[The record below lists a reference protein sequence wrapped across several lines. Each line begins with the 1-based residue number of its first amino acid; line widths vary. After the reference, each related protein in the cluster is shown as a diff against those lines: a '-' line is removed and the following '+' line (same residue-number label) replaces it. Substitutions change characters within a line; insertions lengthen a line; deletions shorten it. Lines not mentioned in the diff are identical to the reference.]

1 MNAEKIKHILTRV
14 EKPGRYTGGEY
25 GELIKDKEKLEV
37 RMAFCFPDTYEIGM
51 SNLGVK
57 ILRHCLNKKDYLWC
71 ERCYAPWDDMEK
83 EMRKEGIPLYALESG
98 DSLRDFDL
106 VAFTLQYELSYTNV
120 VNMLDLAGIP
130 IFSAERGEDEPIIIA
145 GGHCAYN
152 PEPMADFIDI
162 FSIGEGEESLCA
174 LADLYRDCKR
184 NGEGKKAFL
193 LKAASLRGIYVP
205 SLYRVE
211 YNENGT
217 IKSFEPTVEGVPA
230 VIEKTFI
237 KDLDAVDFP
246 TEHELPYIE
255 TVHDRMVLE
264 AFRGC
269 IRGCRFCQA
278 GMVCRPVREKSAD
291 TLNEQAKRL
300 YKSTGYS
307 ELSMCCLSI
316 SDYSQLRELVDKL
329 LEWTEKERVNLSLP
343 SMRIDSFYGELMEK
357 AMNVR
362 QSGLTFA
369 PEAGTQRLRDVINK
383 NITEEE
389 ILAGCAAAFDGGRSA
404 LKLYFMNGLPTETDD
419 DVRGIAEL
427 GQRIVDLY
435 YSKKRRNPKGVN
447 VTISVACLV
456 PKPFTPFQWM
466 PQDTIEELKRKQLL
480 LKDSITTRKI
490 NYNYH
495 DSEVSFIEAVFARG
509 DRRLSAAIAEAVRQG
524 QRFDGWDEFFD
535 YDRWMAVFEKT
546 GIDPAF
552 YANRRMDFDELLP
565 WDHIDCGVSKEF
577 LVREAKA
584 ALSAVTTPDCRTR
597 CSACGMQSKGCT
609 ICKGGKSDAAA
620 C

>member
-1 MNAEKIKHILTRV
+1 MNTDRIKHILARV

-25 GELIKDKEKLEV
+25 GELIKDKSQIEV

-83 EMRKEGIPLYALESG
+83 EMRREGIPLYALESG
-98 DSLRDFDL
+98 DDIKDFDI
-106 VAFTLQYELSYTNV
+106 VAFTLQYELSYTNA
-120 VNMLDLAGIP
+120 VNMLQLAGIP
-130 IFSAERGEDEPIIIA
+130 LFAAERGEEYPLIIA
-145 GGHCAYN
+145 GGPCAYN
-152 PEPMADFIDI
+152 PEPMADFVDI
-162 FSIGEGEESLCA
+162 FSIGEGEETLCE
-174 LADLYRDCKR
+174 LADLYRECKK
-184 NGEGKKAFL
+184 NGTPKAELLKKASQI
-193 LKAASLRGIYVP
+193 KGMYVP
-205 SLYRVE
+205 SLYSVE

-217 IKSFEPTVEGVPA
+217 IKDFKPVEDGVPA

-237 KDLDAVDFP
+237 TDMDSVEFP
-246 TEHELPYIE
+246 TEHELPYLE

-264 AFRGC
+264 VFRGC

-278 GMVCRPVREKSAD
+278 GMVYRPVREKSPEVLD
-291 TLNEQAKRL
+291 EQAKKL
-300 YKSTGYS
+300 YKSTGYN
-307 ELSMCCLSI
+307 EISMCCLSI
-316 SDYSQLRELVDKL
+316 SDYSRLKELLDKL
-329 LEWTEKERVNLSLP
+329 LVWTEDERINLSLP

-369 PEAGTQRLRDVINK
+369 PEAGTQRLRNVINK
-383 NITEEE
+383 NLTEEE
-389 ILAGCAAAFDGGRSA
+389 ILSGCATAFDGGRSS

-419 DVRGIAEL
+419 DIRGIASL
-427 GQRIVDLY
+427 GQKIVDLY

-447 VTISVACLV
+447 VNISVSCLV

-466 PQDTIEELKRKQLL
+466 PQDTIDELKRKQLL
-480 LKDSITTRKI
+480 LKECITTRKI

-495 DSEVSFIEAVFARG
+495 DSEVSFLEAVFARG
-509 DRRLSAAIAEAVRQG
+509 DRRLSAAIAEAVAQG
-524 QRFDGWDEFFD
+524 QRFDSWDEFFN
-535 YDRWMAVFEKT
+535 YEKWMEIFEKT
-546 GIDPAF
+546 GIDPTF
-552 YANRRMDFDELLP
+552 YANRAFGFDEKLP

-584 ALSAVTTPDCRTR
+584 ALAATTTPDCRTR

-609 ICKGGKSDAAA
+609 ICKGGDK
-620 C
+620 

>member
-1 MNAEKIKHILTRV
+1 MNADRIKHILARV

-25 GELIKDKEKLEV
+25 GELIKDKSQIEV

-83 EMRKEGIPLYALESG
+83 EMRREGIPLYALESG
-98 DSLRDFDL
+98 DDIKDFDI
-106 VAFTLQYELSYTNV
+106 VAFTLQYELSYTNA
-120 VNMLDLAGIP
+120 VNMLQLAGIP
-130 IFSAERGEDEPIIIA
+130 LFAAERGEEHPLIIA
-145 GGHCAYN
+145 GGPCAYN
-152 PEPMADFIDI
+152 PEPMADFVDI
-162 FSIGEGEESLCA
+162 FSIGEGEETLCE
-174 LADLYRDCKR
+174 LADLYRECKK
-184 NGEGKKAFL
+184 NGTPKAELLKKASQI
-193 LKAASLRGIYVP
+193 KGMYVP
-205 SLYRVE
+205 SLYSVE

-217 IKSFEPTVEGVPA
+217 IKDFKPVEDGVPA

-237 KDLDAVDFP
+237 TDMDSVEFP
-246 TEHELPYIE
+246 TEHELPYLE

-264 AFRGC
+264 VFRGC

-278 GMVCRPVREKSAD
+278 GMVYRPVREKSPEVLD
-291 TLNEQAKRL
+291 EQAKKL
-300 YKSTGYS
+300 YKSTGYN
-307 ELSMCCLSI
+307 EISMCCLSI
-316 SDYSQLRELVDKL
+316 SDYSRLKELLDKL
-329 LEWTEKERVNLSLP
+329 LVWTEDERINLSLP

-369 PEAGTQRLRDVINK
+369 PEAGTQRLRNVINK
-383 NITEEE
+383 NLTEEE
-389 ILAGCAAAFDGGRSA
+389 ILSGCATAFDGGRSS

-419 DVRGIAEL
+419 DIRGIASL
-427 GQRIVDLY
+427 GQKIVDLY

-447 VTISVACLV
+447 VNISVSCLV

-466 PQDTIEELKRKQLL
+466 PQDTIDELKRKQLL
-480 LKDSITTRKI
+480 LKECITTRKI

-495 DSEVSFIEAVFARG
+495 DSEVSFLEAVFARG
-509 DRRLSAAIAEAVRQG
+509 DRRLSRAIAEAVAQG
-524 QRFDGWDEFFD
+524 QRFDSWDEFFN
-535 YDRWMAVFEKT
+535 YEKWMEIFEKT
-546 GIDPAF
+546 GIDPTF
-552 YANRRMDFDELLP
+552 YANRAFGFDEKLP

-584 ALSAVTTPDCRTR
+584 ALAATTTPDCRTR

-609 ICKGGKSDAAA
+609 ICKGGDK
-620 C
+620 

>member
-1 MNAEKIKHILTRV
+1 MNTDRIKHILARV

-25 GELIKDKEKLEV
+25 GELIKDKSQIEV

-83 EMRKEGIPLYALESG
+83 EMRREGIPLYALESG
-98 DSLRDFDL
+98 DDIKDFDI
-106 VAFTLQYELSYTNV
+106 VAFTLQYELSYTNA
-120 VNMLDLAGIP
+120 VNMLQLAGIP
-130 IFSAERGEDEPIIIA
+130 LFAAERGEEHPLIIA
-145 GGHCAYN
+145 GGPCAYN
-152 PEPMADFIDI
+152 PEPMADFVDI
-162 FSIGEGEESLCA
+162 FSIGEGEETLCE
-174 LADLYRDCKR
+174 LADLYRECKK
-184 NGEGKKAFL
+184 NGTPKAELLKKAS
-193 LKAASLRGIYVP
+193 KIKGMYVP
-205 SLYRVE
+205 SLYSVE

-217 IKSFEPTVEGVPA
+217 IKEFKPVEDGVPA

-237 KDLDAVDFP
+237 TDMDSVEFP
-246 TEHELPYIE
+246 TEHELPYLE

-264 AFRGC
+264 VFRGC

-278 GMVCRPVREKSAD
+278 GMVYRPVREKSPEVLD
-291 TLNEQAKRL
+291 EQAKKL
-300 YKSTGYS
+300 YKSTGYN
-307 ELSMCCLSI
+307 EISMCCLSI
-316 SDYSQLRELVDKL
+316 SDYSRLKELLDKL
-329 LEWTEKERVNLSLP
+329 LVWTEDERINLSLP

-369 PEAGTQRLRDVINK
+369 PEAGTQRLRNVINK
-383 NITEEE
+383 NLTEEE
-389 ILAGCAAAFDGGRSA
+389 ILSGCATAFDGGRSS

-419 DVRGIAEL
+419 DIRGIASL
-427 GQRIVDLY
+427 GQNIVDLY

-447 VTISVACLV
+447 VNISVSCLV

-466 PQDTIEELKRKQLL
+466 PQDTIDELKRKQLL
-480 LKDSITTRKI
+480 LKECITTRKI

-495 DSEVSFIEAVFARG
+495 DSEVSFLEAVFARG
-509 DRRLSAAIAEAVRQG
+509 DRRLSAAIAEAVAQG
-524 QRFDGWDEFFD
+524 QRFDSWDEFFN
-535 YDRWMAVFEKT
+535 YEKWMEIFEKT
-546 GIDPAF
+546 GIDPTF
-552 YANRRMDFDELLP
+552 YANRAFGFDEKLP

-584 ALSAVTTPDCRTR
+584 ALAATTTPDCRTR

-609 ICKGGKSDAAA
+609 ICKGGDK
-620 C
+620 